1 MRSVCQL
8 TSSHTYHLYMT
19 PVDMRKSFQGLQG
32 LINEAFGHYLSS
44 EEAFVFIGKNR
55 KTMNVLHR
63 EANGITLY
71 IRRLA
76 TGCFQMPEWDEDGV
90 SCRLQY
96 SDFVLMAL
104 GEGVTVKHKTP
115 S

>member
-1 MRSVCQL
+1 
-8 TSSHTYHLYMT
+8 MT

-55 KTMNVLHR
+55 KTMKVLHR

-71 IRRLA
+71 VRRLA
-76 TGCFQMPEWDEDGV
+76 TGCFQMPEWDKDGV
-90 SCRLQY
+90 SCQLQY

-104 GEGVTVKHKTP
+104 GENVTVMHRKSQVEKR
-115 S
+115 